1 MAVVEELR
9 GATVVVVERLG
20 GCLAPYVLGKGGWR
34 IGLASSAVLP
44 RHAACAALHEVH
56 KMCIYTR
63 LRARMAAV
71 ACASRT
77 PVSEGGG

>member
-1 MAVVEELR
+1 MA
-9 GATVVVVERLG
+9 VVERLG
-20 GCLAPYVLGKGGWR
+20 GCLAPYVLGKGGRGWR

-77 PVSEGGG
+77 PVSEGDG